1 MRALPLIGL
10 AFIALVGLSTAQAVT
25 PVTPSAL
32 ASVAAD
38 SNETAVWELRKLKG
52 FQLPLVVNSE
62 NGPLQEASC
71 DQLYNT
77 AKELLLQ
84 LGARANDIEADMR
97 GCYAYTINRSIDITF
112 YVLTPANR
120 RLTKVLAPPVE
131 ANWQTVQLNG
141 NCRLLEHATKVILP
155 LFSARNVKLI
165 PNEDCARLGVGLF
178 AQVLKAPQQEP
189 ASL

>member
-1 MRALPLIGL
+1 MRALPLFCL
-10 AFIALVGLSTAQAVT
+10 AFVALVGLSTVQAAA
-25 PVTPSAL
+25 PVTESAL
-32 ASVAAD
+32 ASKVAN
-38 SNETAVWELRKLKG
+38 SNEAAVWELRKLKN

-97 GCYAYTINRSIDITF
+97 SCYAYTINRSIDVTF
-112 YVLTPANR
+112 YVLAPSNK
-120 RLTKVLAPPVE
+120 RLTKVPAPPVE

-155 LFSARNVKLI
+155 LFSTRNVKLI
-165 PNEDCARLGVGLF
+165 SNEDCARLGVGLF
-178 AQVLKAPQQEP
+178 AQVLKTPQQEP

>member
-1 MRALPLIGL
+1 MRALPLFCL
-10 AFIALVGLSTAQAVT
+10 AFVALVGLSTVQAAVPAT
-25 PVTPSAL
+25 ATAVASSA
-32 ASVAAD
+32 AA

-84 LGARANDIEADMR
+84 LGARANDIEADLR
-97 GCYAYTINRSIDITF
+97 GCYAYTINRSIDVTF
-112 YVLTPANR
+112 YVLTPTDK
-120 RLTKVLAPPVE
+120 RLTKVPAPPVE

-165 PNEDCARLGVGLF
+165 SNDDCTRLGVGLY
-178 AQVLKAPQQEP
+178 AQVLRTPQQEP